1 MSEKQTNL
9 SRRLKL
15 LGFAKGHQMKLYGE
29 VFDLVSEPIFM
40 ADNVV
45 LVDTTE
51 RRSGQSQLVPLPLL
65 IVNMATAA

>member
-29 VFDLVSEPIFM
+29 VFDRVFSASLRTLGTKVSSNSGFK
-40 ADNVV
+40 DG
-45 LVDTTE
+45 E
-51 RRSGQSQLVPLPLL
+51 R
-65 IVNMATAA
+65 